1 MNEDL
6 LAIGGFFFT
15 VIVLTLG
22 IPLVRAYARRKSH
35 EPVVTRLDIERD
47 ERLARIETAIDTLAV
62 EIERISE
69 GQRFVTHLLAGRA
82 PGQALP
88 ALERQARSGLDEP
101 EVPR

>member
-35 EPVVTRLDIERD
+35 EPVVTRLDIGVTMSAFVAYQPERA
-47 ERLARIETAIDTLAV
+47 RFLAED
-62 EIERISE
+62 
-69 GQRFVTHLLAGRA
+69 F
-82 PGQALP
+82 
-88 ALERQARSGLDEP
+88 D
-101 EVPR
+101 